1 MKRIEDYFKTKTSV
15 KKKKMDPEQNVE
27 LTADIDVAGSSGVQ
41 EAVKKSSADLASKEE
56 TLSCKLSEFK
66 EKFRFDIG
74 LYQRSLSDS
83 EKHQFLKNCW
93 VPDRQYQFP
102 PSDRNLTFQKKWLNE
117 FPWLAYSHEK
127 CGAFCKFCVIFA
139 ANFEAGKGSHV
150 TLRNL
155 VKTPLTKWKKAKE
168 NFHDH
173 ESRQYH
179 VRACEAA
186 QNFMSIFE
194 KRQDDIVMQIDAGR
208 KVQVE
213 ENRKKLTPIIKT
225 VLFCGMEGLP
235 LRGHNESG
243 PILGNREGSDGKF
256 RALIKFRVDA
266 GDEILKHHLESAQS
280 NATYLSPQIQ
290 NEIIETCENMIVDR
304 IVERVNKSGIF
315 TVLADETADI
325 SGIEQFSLCV
335 RYVDQIDEKYA
346 VRENFLK
353 FVPVTDLRGA
363 SLVTVLLQSLNDVE
377 LDLKKMRGLGFDGA
391 ANMSGAFNGCAAK
404 INEQYTN
411 SLYVHCGNHSLNLAL
426 SHSCSVPDIKN
437 CIGTLKSVITFFRIS
452 PKKEAVLKKH
462 IENIDNEERR
472 KRLLFAKRDGRN
484 ILMQY
489 RGLDLVI
496 QR

>member
-1 MKRIEDYFKTKTSV
+1 MTLYEMKRIEDYFKTKTSV

-173 ESRQYH
+173 ECRQYH
-179 VRACEAA
+179 VRVCEAA

-194 KRQDDIVMQIDAGR
+194 KRQDDIVMQINAGR

-266 GDEILKHHLESAQS
+266 GDEILKHHLESAQ
-280 NATYLSPQIQ
+280 T
-290 NEIIETCENMIVDR
+290 
-304 IVERVNKSGIF
+304 
-315 TVLADETADI
+315 DI

-346 VRENFLK
+346 VREDFLK

-363 SLVTVLLQSLNDVE
+363 SLATVLLQSLNDVG

-411 SLYVHCGNHSLNLAL
+411 ALYVHCANHSLNLAL
-426 SHSCSVPDIKN
+426 SHSCSVSDIKN

-489 RGLDLVI
+489 RGLHLVI